1 VAKGEKIPD
10 LVDIVIDTDGIGE
23 IGAMRLPRPDPDLSG
38 GLVMTESG
46 GPYKSG
52 LQKIWME
59 GGQNVARG
67 FNLVLH
73 DCEGSHYEIW
83 R

>member
-1 VAKGEKIPD
+1 
-10 LVDIVIDTDGIGE
+10 
-23 IGAMRLPRPDPDLSG
+23 
-38 GLVMTESG
+38 MTESG
-46 GPYKSG
+46 GPDKSG

-73 DCEGSHYEIW
+73 DREGSHYEIW
-83 R
+83 RCRISAIDVPNLSPD

>member
-1 VAKGEKIPD
+1 
-10 LVDIVIDTDGIGE
+10 
-23 IGAMRLPRPDPDLSG
+23 
-38 GLVMTESG
+38 MTESG
-46 GPYKSG
+46 GSDKSG

-59 GGQNVARG
+59 GGQKVARG

-73 DCEGSHYEIW
+73 DREGSHYEIW

>member
-1 VAKGEKIPD
+1 MAKGEKIPD
-10 LVDIVIDTDGIGE
+10 LVDIVIDTDGLGE

-46 GPYKSG
+46 GPCKSG

-59 GGQNVARG
+59 GVQKCSAR
-67 FNLVLH
+67 L
-73 DCEGSHYEIW
+73 
-83 R
+83 